1 MVENPEQTAGP
12 DFFRVLTQHCP
23 NHGLASP
30 APFLVTPSDSP
41 RCFRVTVI
49 GDARIDIL
57 TALSQRRFTE
67 LSSDHHET
75 TTITTHV
82 GGTAMSFAEAAVA
95 HFAEVRVMA
104 AVGDDSWTNDI
115 ESTCAELGIVACLD
129 RVPGV
134 ANAMVVIVRDAG
146 VPDAPLGV
154 RLLVAQAPSPYD
166 HLEEELVRRF
176 DTMIADADALV
187 IDGYA
192 MLSEHSAAAVEVA
205 TRIAHA
211 AGVPICFDLV
221 PHHIDAQLA
230 WDDLLPIMTRSSLLI
245 AEVPTLARLLG
256 RTDLAG
262 DTLADAL
269 AVAKL
274 LPASVAGPRR
284 TWFLR
289 FGVGLMDETLAIST
303 DHHQVMYHTGYQSAT
318 HAAGYGYRVAAA
330 ELKWWLTNAAT
341 APGMAPILAKVGH
354 VNISPEVVNA
364 IPGRR

>member
-1 MVENPEQTAGP
+1 MAGKPDSTAEP
-12 DFFRVLTQHCP
+12 DFFRALTQTCP
-23 NHGLASP
+23 NHGIASP
-30 APFLVTPSDSP
+30 VPFLAEPSASP

-57 TALSQRRFTE
+57 TALTQRRFTE
-67 LSSDHHET
+67 LSSDHHEST
-75 TTITTHV
+75 MITTHV

-95 HFAEVRVMA
+95 HFAEVRVVA
-104 AVGDDSWTNDI
+104 AVGDDSWTSDI
-115 ESTCAELGIVACLD
+115 ERTCAQLGIVACLD
-129 RVPGV
+129 RLPGV

-146 VPDAPLGV
+146 TDEAPLGV

-166 HLEEELVRRF
+166 RLEEELVRRF

-192 MLSEHSAAAVEVA
+192 MLSEHSAGAVEVA
-205 TRIAHA
+205 TRIAQA

-221 PHHIDAQLA
+221 PHHIDEQLA
-230 WDDLLPIMTRSSLLI
+230 WADLLPIMTRSSLLI

-256 RTDLAG
+256 RPELTGQSLQ
-262 DTLADAL
+262 DAL
-269 AVAKL
+269 TVAKL
-274 LPASVAGPRR
+274 LPAEVAGPRR

-289 FGVGLMDETLAIST
+289 FGVGLMDETLAISA
-303 DHHQVMYHTGYQSAT
+303 DHHQVIYHTGYSSAT

-341 APGMAPILAKVGH
+341 APGMAPILARVGH
-354 VNISPEVVNA
+354 VNISPEVVLA
-364 IPGRR
+364 VPGRR